1 MASSSNRISSGSSK
15 LLAALPCLIIL
26 LALLQILPFLL
37 PATHDD
43 LTESYEPAK
52 TLRFLYTHGVA
63 VHKWGP
69 FPSLVFGPVYACVL
83 LAAKISGHLGKLTSE
98 YPFGFDNA
106 VLQMGHML
114 LAARTTVLLIG
125 LLSVY
130 YLCRTLQRTLN
141 NRLAPVIA
149 LLLCLTTSLVFL
161 EPLADTKP
169 DGMMVSLL
177 ICALANYTAIV
188 LEGITVGT
196 ALGLAFFYVASLSCK
211 ELTSTT
217 LMLPYLGLLVAAVL
231 ARRSNHQEGN
241 RFLRLL
247 VLSMAAVPVFYLLI
261 NVVYAP
267 HAWHDRIA
275 YVFGPLK
282 DPAAW
287 AAPGQTAFSY
297 LRDTVY
303 AVIAALGWGGILML
317 ALALAGS
324 IRKPSRTLLLLWLP
338 FMGHLIFTTCLGGYM
353 PTYFMLPLGPTL
365 VLPASCV
372 LAGWLKVPSEQLLA
386 ASRLSIATLC
396 LSACCLFFAL
406 SATTLFTAT
415 HTDTLMQQAI
425 QQQTSPGS
433 TLDIVGLWSSDA
445 EPTLGPDRRIIDSRP
460 LYMIMLETQAH
471 RPTYALIAID
481 TETWIEE
488 IPERP
493 ARAALLKADTNFDYT
508 EFHNFNALGYQLTGV
523 TKPVLPGW
531 VFPALVAGSH
541 AYLDNGVHVYRLQSS
556 AISAQQNHATTRGVK
571 PPGNRG
577 ESN

>member
-1 MASSSNRISSGSSK
+1 MVSSSNRIASGSSK
-15 LLAALPCLIIL
+15 LLAALPSLIII
-26 LALLQILPFLL
+26 LALLHILPFLL
-37 PATHDD
+37 PDTHDG

-52 TLRFLYTHGVA
+52 TLRFIYTHGAA

-69 FPSLVFGPVYACVL
+69 FPSLIFGPVYACVL
-83 LAAKISGHLGKLTSE
+83 LAAKLGGHLGKLTSQ

-106 VLQMGHML
+106 IVQMGHML
-114 LAARTTVLLIG
+114 LAARTAVLLVG
-125 LLSVY
+125 TLSVY

-141 NRLAPVIA
+141 NTLAPVIA

-177 ICALANYTAIV
+177 ICALANYASIV
-188 LEGITVGT
+188 LQGITVRT

-217 LMLPYLGLLVAAVL
+217 LMLPYLGLLVAALL
-231 ARRSNHQEGN
+231 ARRSNHPEGN

-261 NVVYAP
+261 NVIYAP

-287 AAPGQTAFSY
+287 AGPGQTRLSY
-297 LRDTVY
+297 LRDTAY
-303 AVIAALGWGGILML
+303 AVFAALGWGGLLVL
-317 ALALAGS
+317 ALALAGTL
-324 IRKPSRTLLLLWLP
+324 RRPSRTLVLLWLP
-338 FMGHLIFTTCLGGYM
+338 FVGHLVFTTYLGGYM
-353 PTYFMLPLGPTL
+353 PIYFMLPLGPAL
-365 VLPASCV
+365 ALPASYL
-372 LAGWLKVPSEQLLA
+372 LAEWLKTPREQPQTTA
-386 ASRLSIATLC
+386 RQSIAIIA

-415 HTDTLMQQAI
+415 HTHTLMQQAV

-433 TLDIVGLWSSDA
+433 TLDVIGLWSASHT
-445 EPTLGPDRRIIDSRP
+445 EPTPGPDGRIIDHRP
-460 LYMIMLETQAH
+460 LYMIMQVSQAS
-471 RPTYALIAID
+471 RPPYALISID
-481 TETWIEE
+481 TEKWTEE
-488 IPERP
+488 IPQRP
-493 ARAALLKADTNFDYT
+493 ARAALLKADTDFDYSG
-508 EFHNFNALGYQLTGV
+508 FQNFNALGYQLSGV
-523 TKPVLPGW
+523 TRPTLPGW

-541 AYLDNGVHVYRLQSS
+541 AYLDNGIDTYRLQSAAPS
-556 AISAQQNHATTRGVK
+556 APQQDATARSVK
-571 PPGNRG
+571 ATGN
-577 ESN
+577 

>member
-1 MASSSNRISSGSSK
+1 MVSSSNRIASGSSK
-15 LLAALPCLIIL
+15 LLAALPSLIIIF
-26 LALLQILPFLL
+26 ALLHILPFLL
-37 PATHDD
+37 PDTHDG

-52 TLRFLYTHGVA
+52 TLRFIYTHGAA

-69 FPSLVFGPVYACVL
+69 FPSLIFAPVYACVL
-83 LAAKISGHLGKLTSE
+83 LAAKLGGHLGKLTSQ

-106 VLQMGHML
+106 IVQMGHML
-114 LAARTTVLLIG
+114 LAARTAVLLVG
-125 LLSVY
+125 VLSVY

-141 NRLAPVIA
+141 STLAPVIA

-177 ICALANYTAIV
+177 ICALANYAAIV
-188 LEGITVGT
+188 LEGISVRT

-217 LMLPYLGLLVAAVL
+217 LMLPYLGLLATALL
-231 ARRSNHQEGN
+231 ARRSNHPEGN

-287 AAPGQTAFSY
+287 AGPGQTRLSY
-297 LRDTVY
+297 LRDTAY
-303 AVIAALGWGGILML
+303 AVFAALGWGGILVL
-317 ALALAGS
+317 ALALAGTL
-324 IRKPSRTLLLLWLP
+324 RRPSRKLLLLWLP
-338 FMGHLIFTTCLGGYM
+338 FVGHLVFTTYLGGYM
-353 PTYFMLPLGPTL
+353 PTYFMLPLGPAL
-365 VLPASCV
+365 ALPASYL
-372 LAGWLKVPSEQLLA
+372 LAEWLKTPTEQQQTTT
-386 ASRLSIATLC
+386 RHSIAIIA

-415 HTDTLMQQAI
+415 HTHTLMQQAV

-433 TLDIVGLWSSDA
+433 TLDVIGLWSASHT
-445 EPTLGPDRRIIDSRP
+445 EPTPGPDGRIIDHRP
-460 LYMIMLETQAH
+460 LYVIMQVSQAN
-471 RPTYALIAID
+471 RPPYALISID
-481 TETWIEE
+481 TEKWTEE
-488 IPERP
+488 IPQRP
-493 ARAALLKADTNFDYT
+493 ARAALLKADTNFDYSG
-508 EFHNFNALGYQLTGV
+508 FQNFNALGYQLSGV
-523 TKPVLPGW
+523 TRPTLPAW
-531 VFPALVAGSH
+531 LFPALVAGNH
-541 AYLDNGVHVYRLQSS
+541 AYTDNGIDTYRLQST
-556 AISAQQNHATTRGVK
+556 AIPVQQQDATAR
-571 PPGNRG
+571 R
-577 ESN
+577 

>member
-1 MASSSNRISSGSSK
+1 MASSSNRISSGSTK
-15 LLAALPCLIIL
+15 LLAALPSLIII
-26 LALLQILPFLL
+26 LALLHILPFLL
-37 PATHDD
+37 PDTHDG

-52 TLRFLYTHGVA
+52 TLRFIYTHGAA

-69 FPSLVFGPVYACVL
+69 FPSLIFGPVYACVL
-83 LAAKISGHLGKLTSE
+83 LIAKMGGHLGKLTSQ

-114 LAARTTVLLIG
+114 LAARTSVLLLG
-125 LLSVY
+125 ALSVY
-130 YLCRTLQRTLN
+130 YLCRTLQRALN
-141 NRLAPVIA
+141 NTLAPVIA

-177 ICALANYTAIV
+177 ICALANYIAIV
-188 LEGITVGT
+188 LEGITVRT

-217 LMLPYLGLLVAAVL
+217 LMLPYLGLLVAAVPG
-231 ARRSNHQEGN
+231 RRSNHQEGN

-287 AAPGQTAFSY
+287 AGPGQTKLSY
-297 LRDTVY
+297 LRDTGY
-303 AVIAALGWGGILML
+303 AVFAALGWGGIF
-317 ALALAGS
+317 ALALTLAGT
-324 IRKPSRTLLLLWLP
+324 IQKPSRALLLLWLP
-338 FMGHLIFTTCLGGYM
+338 FIGHLVFTTYLGGYM

-365 VLPASCV
+365 ALPASYL
-372 LAGWLKVPSEQLLA
+372 LAGWLKAPSEQPQA
-386 ASRLSIATLC
+386 TARLSIATIC
-396 LSACCLFFAL
+396 LSAACLFFAL

-415 HTDTLMQQAI
+415 HTHTLMQQAI

-433 TLDIVGLWSSDA
+433 TVDVVGLWSASHT
-445 EPTLGPDRRIIDSRP
+445 ELTPGPYGRTIDHRP
-460 LYMIMLETQAH
+460 LYLIMQAPQAN
-471 RPTYALIAID
+471 RPPYALIAID
-481 TETWIEE
+481 TEKWTEE
-488 IPERP
+488 IPARP
-493 ARAALLKADTNFDYT
+493 ARAALLKADTNFDYSG
-508 EFHNFNALGYQLTGV
+508 FKNFNALGYQLSGV
-523 TKPVLPGW
+523 TRPALPAW
-531 VFPALVAGSH
+531 IFPALVPGSN
-541 AYLDNGVHVYRLQSS
+541 AYVDNGIDVYRLKSS
-556 AISAQQNHATTRGVK
+556 AISAQQNDATPRGVK
-571 PPGNRG
+571 SAGN
-577 ESN
+577 